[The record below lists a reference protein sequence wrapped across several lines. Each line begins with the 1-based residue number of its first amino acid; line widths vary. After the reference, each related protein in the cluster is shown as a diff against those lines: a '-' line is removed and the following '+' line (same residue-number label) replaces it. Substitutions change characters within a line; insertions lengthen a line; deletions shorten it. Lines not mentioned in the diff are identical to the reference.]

1 MSAQNNSRYT
11 HPSLCELITLEIAEL
26 NRVAWRIANKHKELL
41 SQLKHSEV
49 ASYARKDHEYGVNVS
64 TIVSCSAE
72 NQVKRLADSKFW
84 RAKIS
89 QIADFR
95 REHKA
100 MLEGR
105 LGYGKEL
112 FCSDLT
118 FKIHKEREIAI
129 TSYLENHTGKNAL
142 GGDLHLAEI
151 INSASRRRAN
161 EYYLLIKAMEQ
172 LAIKRSF
179 KWLML
184 TLTCPPK
191 YHSNPEVGQNSFS
204 GESPDA
210 AYKYL
215 SALWRKIQKHLGK
228 SYEAY
233 VDYFGLRVTEVH
245 LDGCPHWHVL
255 LFFKCGLEI
264 ELEKKLSNIFEKEC
278 LRPKGYFED
287 NKDKIIG
294 VAREDSCGLLP
305 KATPASYMFKYLAL
319 ALASDGQDKT
329 PAQELAKRHRCA
341 IRAVRKRAVQSIGM
355 EGILAKLRLVKS
367 SLQTANAPESIKRLA
382 RRLMVSKDDPERN
395 AKQLLALTSFIDVDH
410 ARLELI
416 QETYTNR
423 YGDERKRNTTIKI
436 INITIEKNMPPR
448 KGAVAYNYTSIKNI
462 VSVSE
467 NEVKSRSKT
476 DQVELGCLSNVTRWL
491 ARKKTGDPPWVESK
505 YSRLAS
511 INSSIYELSGIG
523 ISHSR

>member
-1 MSAQNNSRYT
+1 MPAQNNSQYKA
-11 HPSLCELITLEIAEL
+11 PSLGELITLGLAEL

-41 SQLKHSEV
+41 SQLKQSEV
-49 ASYARKDHEYGVNVS
+49 ANYASRDHEYDVNVS
-64 TIVSCSAE
+64 TIASCSAE

-118 FKIHKEREIAI
+118 FKIHKEREIAL
-129 TSYLENHTGKNAL
+129 TSYLANHAGKDAF
-142 GGDLHLAEI
+142 GVDFHLAEI
-151 INSASRRRAN
+151 INAAN
-161 EYYLLIKAMEQ
+161 RKRVSEYYLLIKAMEQ
-172 LAIKRSF
+172 LAVKRGF
-179 KWLML
+179 KWMML

-191 YHSNPEVGQNSFS
+191 YHSNPEVGQNTFS

-255 LFFKCGLEI
+255 IFFKAGLEI
-264 ELEKKLSNIFEKEC
+264 ELEKKLRNIFEKES
-278 LRPKGYFED
+278 LRPSGYFEN

-294 VAREDSCGLLP
+294 MAREDSGGLLS

-319 ALASDGQDKT
+319 ALASDGKDTT

-341 IRAVRKRAVQSIGM
+341 IRAVRKRAVQPIGM

-367 SLQTANAPESIKRLA
+367 SLQNANTPEAIKQLA
-382 RRLMVSKDDPERN
+382 RSLMVSKNDPERR

-410 ARLELI
+410 TRLELI
-416 QETYTNR
+416 RENYTNR
-423 YGDERKRNTTIKI
+423 YGDELQRNTTIRIIKI
-436 INITIEKNMPPR
+436 RIEKPIPSR
-448 KGAVAYNYTSIKNI
+448 KGAVAHNYTSIKKRF
-462 VSVSE
+462 SASDPQD
-467 NEVKSRSKT
+467 KSRPKT
-476 DQVELGCLSNVTRWL
+476 DQNKLASPSKVTCWL
-491 ARKKTGDPPWVESK
+491 TRKKTRAPPW
-505 YSRLAS
+505 LD
-511 INSSIYELSGIG
+511 LSLQD
-523 ISHSR
+523 